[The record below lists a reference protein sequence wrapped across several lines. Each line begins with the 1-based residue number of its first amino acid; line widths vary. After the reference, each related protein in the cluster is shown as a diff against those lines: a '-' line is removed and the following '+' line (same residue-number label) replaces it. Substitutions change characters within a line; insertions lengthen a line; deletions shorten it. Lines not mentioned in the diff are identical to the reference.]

1 MSLNISLGLVMQTCR
16 SQSLYKHQILID
28 KDDYDPDTN
37 ILTEQNI
44 VVKLSMMGDCCQARV
59 SIILTGDGSSDGH
72 ILSWIRDDGDST
84 SRW

>member
-37 ILTEQNI
+37 ILTEPPQVN
-44 VVKLSMMGDCCQARV
+44 
-59 SIILTGDGSSDGH
+59 
-72 ILSWIRDDGDST
+72 
-84 SRW
+84 